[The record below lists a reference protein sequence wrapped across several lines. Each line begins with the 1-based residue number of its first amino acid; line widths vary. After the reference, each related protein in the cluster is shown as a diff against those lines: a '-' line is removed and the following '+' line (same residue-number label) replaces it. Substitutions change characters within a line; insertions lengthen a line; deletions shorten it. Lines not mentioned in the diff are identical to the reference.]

1 MPQLKGT
8 ENIPLNNTDINRPI
22 EIYRLE
28 NIEDV
33 TLFGNYRRY
42 DFFQLLWLI
51 EVGGNSSYFLDF
63 NEYSLKRNQIILIY
77 PGQIDYMPDI
87 YSKKGY
93 LFAFEQSL
101 FHEIVEKINSD
112 YLNGYTA
119 NTIIDLNDEINHTLN
134 DIMALILKEYN
145 SDYRIL
151 LLESYLQAFLF
162 HVSSLYE
169 DHTIKGRDDV
179 LITELMKLI
188 DQHFTIKKE
197 ISFYADKLG
206 VTNKKLTKLCI
217 KKTGK
222 TIKQFILVRLLLE
235 AKKEIFKN
243 EKSFKEIAFDLNFS
257 EPAYFTR
264 FFKKHTSMTPDEFR
278 KQMTIS
284 PSKRP

>member
-1 MPQLKGT
+1 
-8 ENIPLNNTDINRPI
+8 
-22 EIYRLE
+22 LE
-28 NIEDV
+28 NIDDV

-42 DFFQLLWLI
+42 DFFQLLWLKEI
-51 EVGGNSSYFLDF
+51 GGNPTYFLDF
-63 NEYSLKRNQIILIY
+63 NEYSLKENQIILIY

-87 YSKKGY
+87 YFKKGY

-112 YLNGYTA
+112 YLNGYTS
-119 NTIIDLNDEINHTLN
+119 NTIINLNKEISHTLN
-134 DIMALILKEYN
+134 ELMDLILKEYTT
-145 SDYRIL
+145 DYRIL

-169 DHTIKGRDDV
+169 DHAAKGRDDI

-188 DQHFTIKKE
+188 DQHFKNEKE
-197 ISFYADKLG
+197 VSFYADKLG
-206 VTNKKLTKLCI
+206 VTNKKLTNLCI

-222 TIKQFILVRLLLE
+222 TIKQFILGRLLLE

-243 EKSFKEIAFDLNFS
+243 EKTFKEIAFDLNFS

-264 FFKKHTSMTPDEFR
+264 FFKKQTSMTPDDFR